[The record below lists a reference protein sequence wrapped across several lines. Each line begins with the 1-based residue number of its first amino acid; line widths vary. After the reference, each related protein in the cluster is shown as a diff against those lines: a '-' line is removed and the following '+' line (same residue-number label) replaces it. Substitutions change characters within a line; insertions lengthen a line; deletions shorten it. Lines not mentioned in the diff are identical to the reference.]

1 MYQLAMEPMQI
12 IPAEALNGKYADEN
26 RPFQG
31 IPTIARTPGGTLM
44 AAWYSGGVTEN
55 GDNFVLL
62 YESRDN
68 GENWQPVL
76 AVDRPGDKVRA
87 FDPDVWVDPQGRLWL
102 FWAQCYDCTEYGG
115 GSNHDGRGGVWCIRC
130 DAPDTLPRQFS
141 APRRIADGI
150 MMNKPTVLSDGTW
163 LFPTAVWSC
172 ENPPA
177 AEEHPE
183 VSGDR
188 FSNVLAT
195 TDGGKTFTMRGRAD
209 VPNREFDEHMIV
221 ERRDGSLWMIV
232 RCFDGIGQAISYD
245 KGVTWCREGHSG
257 IPNPNSRSFLR
268 RLRSGN
274 LLLVHHVNFDGRNN
288 LTARLSMDD
297 GVSWTPGLLL
307 DERRDVSYPDGTQ
320 AEDGSI
326 YIAYDHDRYG
336 EREILMAKFTEQ
348 DILAGHIED
357 PRSRLRIPVSQARGK
372 RG

>member
-1 MYQLAMEPMQI
+1 MFCKSALEPASIFVFPKNPEMQ
-12 IPAEALNGKYADEN
+12 PQN
-26 RPFQG
+26 RLWQG
-31 IPTIARTPGGTLM
+31 IASCERTPGGRLFSVFYTG
-44 AAWYSGGVTEN
+44 ATTEEN
-55 GDNFVLL
+55 GNFACIVVSDDDGRTWQDPYIVIRHPD
-62 YESRDN
+62 YENMR
-68 GENWQPVL
+68 V
-76 AVDRPGDKVRA
+76 
-87 FDPDVWVDPQGRLWL
+87 FDPNLWVDPLGRLWIT
-102 FWAQCYDCTEYGG
+102 WAQSHTIF
-115 GSNHDGRGGVWCIRC
+115 DGRDGVWAVIW
-130 DAPDTLPRQFS
+130 DNPDDDLRS
-141 APRRIADGI
+141 VRLSEPRRLANGI

-183 VSGDR
+183 VAGDR

-348 DILAGHIED
+348 DILAGRIED
-357 PRSRLRIPVSQARGK
+357 PRSRLRILVSQARGK